1 MKFKS
6 CVHATTILTVSVP
19 PMIWVQNQLVGAQEG
34 QKLTLECYSEAF
46 PKSINYWTRDQD
58 KIVPQGEHTSPI
70 NSMLIQLI
78 VRQSVNKTR
87 DHR

>member
-1 MKFKS
+1 MKEEYCILKFKS
-6 CVHATTILTVSVP
+6 CVHAIVIVSVP

-58 KIVPQGEHTSPI
+58 KIVPQGEHLFPI
-70 NSMLIQLI
+70 NINTNNTKFKHL
-78 VRQSVNKTR
+78 
-87 DHR
+87 